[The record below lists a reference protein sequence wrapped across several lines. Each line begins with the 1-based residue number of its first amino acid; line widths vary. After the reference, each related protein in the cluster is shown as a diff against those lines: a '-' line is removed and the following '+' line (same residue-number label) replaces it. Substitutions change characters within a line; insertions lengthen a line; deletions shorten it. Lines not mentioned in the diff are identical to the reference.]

1 MPLFVLK
8 GNWWSGITKNVYTDN
23 VPIELVGMG
32 SNLVEWKQFALEETK
47 VRNGKV
53 LKKLSLVYKKTTLDE
68 MLDYLK
74 LKLQHFVKHNFVV
87 QWEDK

>member
-1 MPLFVLK
+1 
-8 GNWWSGITKNVYTDN
+8 
-23 VPIELVGMG
+23 
-32 SNLVEWKQFALEETK
+32 
-47 VRNGKV
+47 